1 MRTLLALALVLSACE
16 TTTTVNNYYAANDA
30 TPGDIADAAPGD
42 IADVAD
48 TTAAGDI
55 ADTADTTA
63 ASDIEVIK
71 VAEFVTVIGSLT
83 WQTASSPMAYKWT
96 EAQSFCENLTLES
109 FSDWRLP
116 TFEELEGIADTT
128 QLSCPFVIDPLKAT
142 TVCGRYWSSTPDKGS
157 SSKAWGVDFSSGSG
171 TPPDVSQDIT
181 KLGRARCVR

>member
-16 TTTTVNNYYAANDA
+16 TTTTVNNYYAGNDA
-30 TPGDIADAAPGD
+30 TPGDIAD
-42 IADVAD
+42 
-48 TTAAGDI
+48 TATAGDI

-71 VAEFVTVIGSLT
+71 VAEFITVIGSLT

-116 TFEELEGIADTT
+116 TFKELEGIADTT

-157 SSKAWGVDFSSGSG
+157 SSKAWGVDFNFGAGS
-171 TPPDVSQDIT
+171 PPGNSLAIT
-181 KLGRARCVR
+181 TLGRARCVR

>member
-48 TTAAGDI
+48 TTTAGDI

-71 VAEFVTVIGSLT
+71 VAGFITVIGSLT

-116 TFEELEGIADTT
+116 TFEELQKVIDTAHAT
-128 QLSCPFVIDPLKAT
+128 CPFVVAPLKAT
-142 TVCGRYWSSTPDKGS
+142 SSCGLYWSSTLVKGS
-157 SSKAWGVDFSSGSG
+157 SSKAWGVDFNFGAGS
-171 TPPDVSQDIT
+171 PPGNSLAIT
-181 KLGRARCVR
+181 TLGRARCVR

>member
-16 TTTTVNNYYAANDA
+16 TTTTVNNYYAVNDA
-30 TPGDIADAAPGD
+30 TPGDIADTASGD
-42 IADVAD
+42 IAAVAD

-71 VAEFVTVIGSLT
+71 VAELVTVIGSLT

-96 EAQSFCENLTLES
+96 EAQSFCENLTLDA

-116 TFEELEGIADTT
+116 TFKELEGIADTT

-142 TVCGRYWSSTPDKGS
+142 TVCGWYWSSTPDKGS
-157 SSKAWGVDFSSGSG
+157 SSKAWGVNFNFGSG
-171 TPPDVSQDIT
+171 MPPDVSQDIT